1 MKHNAGFK
9 NEFNKDESIWISAQG
24 LPSEINHRSMGLY
37 FIEDE
42 TERAISRLN
51 DKYISQMLI
60 LAV

>member
-9 NEFNKDESIWISAQG
+9 NGFNKDESIWISAQG